1 MKNRQKEFSFRLMDT
16 GCHACIP
23 STLGSV
29 STHSISSLAS
39 NDLLGSV
46 VKLKENQGQK
56 KKKELQGYS
65 RKYFDPRQKKIIFIL
80 GRFRTFTPV
89 FFFAFFSN

>member
-46 VKLKENQGQK
+46 VKLKENQGRK
-56 KKKELQGYS
+56 KKKSFKVILQNILTQD
-65 RKYFDPRQKKIIFIL
+65 RKKLSSF
-80 GRFRTFTPV
+80 
-89 FFFAFFSN
+89 

>member
-1 MKNRQKEFSFRLMDT
+1 MDT

-46 VKLKENQGQK
+46 VKLKENQGRK
-56 KKKELQGYS
+56 KKKSFKVILENILTQD
-65 RKYFDPRQKKIIFIL
+65 RKKLSSF
-80 GRFRTFTPV
+80 
-89 FFFAFFSN
+89 

>member
-1 MKNRQKEFSFRLMDT
+1 MDT
-16 GCHACIP
+16 GYHACIP

-46 VKLKENQGQK
+46 VKLKENQGRK
-56 KKKELQGYS
+56 KKKSFKVILQNILTQD
-65 RKYFDPRQKKIIFIL
+65 RKKLSSF
-80 GRFRTFTPV
+80 
-89 FFFAFFSN
+89 